1 MGLETRCGR
10 GLITSKLNTI
20 INWVVSLDS
29 VYGGKCSFDAH
40 LAHCGV
46 EHGIPQR
53 VSPQGEGHVFGSIW
67 KSIIRGTRREIELH
81 HREAALRGR

>member
-29 VYGGKCSFDAH
+29 VYGGKHSFDAH
-40 LAHCGV
+40 LVPWGV
-46 EHGIPQR
+46 QHGLPQQWSTMGKGTGSAR
-53 VSPQGEGHVFGSIW
+53 QG
-67 KSIIRGTRREIELH
+67 RR
-81 HREAALRGR
+81 RSRYAQ

>member
-29 VYGGKCSFDAH
+29 VLTGCEF
-40 LAHCGV
+40 C
-46 EHGIPQR
+46 
-53 VSPQGEGHVFGSIW
+53 
-67 KSIIRGTRREIELH
+67 
-81 HREAALRGR
+81 